1 MYDISVIYSTFSS
14 EAEAKSCARSLLAEK
29 LVGCV
34 NILPGIT
41 SLYEWEGKLCETEET
56 AALFKTTPEQ
66 VATMMARLKELHSYT
81 TPAMINLT
89 SCQTEQKYAEWLSSC
104 VKKKDEN
111 GAGCGI

>member
-1 MYDISVIYSTFSS
+1 MYDICVVYSTFSS
-14 EAEAKSCARSLLAEK
+14 EEEAKSCARHLLNEK

-41 SLYEWEGKLCETEET
+41 SLYVWEGQLCETKET
-56 AALFKTTPEQ
+56 AALFKTTPDQ
-66 VATMMARLKELHSYT
+66 VTAMMLRLKELHSYT

-89 SCQTEQKYAEWLSSC
+89 GGQAEQKYAEWLSHY